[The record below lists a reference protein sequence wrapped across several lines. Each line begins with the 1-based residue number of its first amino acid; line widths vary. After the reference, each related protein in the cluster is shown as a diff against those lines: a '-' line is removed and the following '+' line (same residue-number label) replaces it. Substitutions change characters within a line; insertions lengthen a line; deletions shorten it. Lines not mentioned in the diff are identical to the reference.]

1 MVNTSLSITPIF
13 FFFSAHQIISLG
25 TSSNALQMLE
35 SMTEIFLYRKKR
47 PVYRISVVMPIL
59 CCLVYEN
66 LYKIDYFCLQMP
78 PNSHCLLYP
87 QFLMKI
93 LPELLCVMR

>member
-1 MVNTSLSITPIF
+1 MVNTSLSITPF
-13 FFFSAHQIISLG
+13 FLVPTKSFLLG
-25 TSSNALQMLE
+25 HNQMLE
-35 SMTEIFLYRKKR
+35 SMTEIFLCIEKKR
-47 PVYRISVVMPIL
+47 PVYRVSVAMPIL
-59 CCLVYEN
+59 CCLVHEN